1 MKGAVRRLL
10 AVLAGRPPGRPSR
23 SQPLRFQ
30 EGRPA
35 RFALAA
41 LLTTLATPALAD
53 RALIVGIDTYQ
64 AGPLSAQLQGG
75 ARADAMRMQGLLTG
89 TLGYLAGDIRLLLD
103 DQASG
108 AAIMDGLQTWL
119 GQSKPGERVFFYFAG
134 QGHFQK
140 AGAGRE
146 DTILPFD
153 ATSQP
158 GGFGAGLSKSR
169 IEALL
174 VRLSGRH
181 ITEVI
186 DSSHAGTVT
195 RAIKVEAASS
205 GNPAARSPQLD
216 GATRSIVVEPNLGEE
231 SASAPAPAGLDFVKW
246 EAVSP
251 AQTAL
256 VDEDGAPSYRGV
268 FTTAFADGI
277 EKGLADANRNG
288 VISNQELLDY
298 VRGQSSAYCDR
309 HRDRCEMGLTPL
321 LSGEGAVLKVAA
333 DKAGSGEALNQGK
346 PTAEKILDVL
356 GARLSD
362 DVRVEQIPP
371 SPVRLGTKDMKF
383 RVTSSQDGFL
393 ILLSISD
400 EGEVVQLF
408 PNAIAAAHGKDGHI
422 RAGSSIMVPDS
433 SYGIRFDA
441 TSVSSGTVLALV
453 AIDPLK
459 LSKGFVTRQIQVI
472 PQDEVNTS
480 VLPELAE
487 SLAAPA
493 NADSVKANA
502 KAVGRSVATMRYE
515 IVP

>member
-1 MKGAVRRLL
+1 VAFI
-10 AVLAGRPPGRPSR
+10 S
-23 SQPLRFQ
+23 
-30 EGRPA
+30 
-35 RFALAA
+35 ALAA
-41 LLTTLATPALAD
+41 LLSAVASPALAD
-53 RALIVGIDTYQ
+53 RALIVGIDNY
-64 AGPLSAQLQGG
+64 SASQISAELKGG
-75 ARADAMRMQGLLTG
+75 ARADAMRMQELLTDK
-89 TLGYLAGDIRLLLD
+89 LGYQAGDIKLLLD

-108 AAIMDGLQTWL
+108 SAILDGLQGWL

-134 QGHFQK
+134 QGSFQK
-140 AGAGRE
+140 SGSGRD

-153 ATSQP
+153 ATMQP
-158 GGFGAGLSKSR
+158 GSFGNGLGKSKV
-169 IEALL
+169 EGLL
-174 VRLSGRH
+174 AQLAGRH

-195 RAIKVEAASS
+195 RAIKVEASD
-205 GNPAARSPQLD
+205 GNPAARSPQID
-216 GATRSIVVEPNLGEE
+216 GATRSIVVEPALGEE
-231 SASAPAPAGLDFVKW
+231 PAGAPEPAGLDFVNW

-256 VDEDGAPSYRGV
+256 IDEDAAPAYRGV

-298 VRGQSSAYCDR
+298 VRSQSSAYCDR
-309 HRDRCEMGLTPL
+309 HRDRCEMGLTPT
-321 LSGEGAVLKVAA
+321 LSGDDAALKVAA
-333 DKAGSGEALNQGK
+333 DQAGSGEALNEGK
-346 PTAEKILDVL
+346 PTADKILDAL
-356 GARLSD
+356 GAKLSD
-362 DVRVEQIPP
+362 NVRVEQIPP
-371 SPVRLGTKDMKF
+371 SPVRLGTRDMKF

-393 ILLSISD
+393 ILLSVAD
-400 EGEVVQLF
+400 NGEVVQLF
-408 PNAIAAAHGKDGHI
+408 PNAIAAAHGKDGRI
-422 RAGSSIMVPDS
+422 QAGHPIMVPDP

-502 KAVGRSVATMRYE
+502 KAIGRSVATMRYE

>member
-1 MKGAVRRLL
+1 MREIVTNSPSGSPAC
-10 AVLAGRPPGRPSR
+10 RPSVW
-23 SQPLRFQ
+23 P
-30 EGRPA
+30 
-35 RFALAA
+35 A
-41 LLTTLATPALAD
+41 LLLVAAMGLSATPAMAD
-53 RALIVGIDTYQ
+53 RALIVGIDTYR
-64 AGPLSAQLQGG
+64 AGALTAQLPGG

-89 TLGYLAGDIRLLLD
+89 SLGYRPSDVKLLLD

-108 AAIMDGLQTWL
+108 AAILDGLQDWL
-119 GQSKPGERVFFYFAG
+119 GQAKPGERVWFYFAG
-134 QGHFQK
+134 QGYFQK
-140 AGAGRE
+140 TSAGRE

-153 ATSQP
+153 ATRQP
-158 GGFGAGLSKSR
+158 GGVGNALSRSR
-169 IEALL
+169 IDGLL
-174 VRLSGRH
+174 ARLPGRH

-195 RAIKVEAASS
+195 RAIVVEASGND
-205 GNPAARSPQLD
+205 GNPAARSPQID
-216 GATRSIVVEPNLGEE
+216 GATRSIVVEPALGEE
-231 SASAPAPAGLDFVKW
+231 AAGPPEPPGLDFVKW

-277 EKGLADANRNG
+277 EKGLADTNRNG
-288 VISNQELLDY
+288 TVSNQELLDY
-298 VRGQSSAYCDR
+298 VRGQSSAYCSR

-321 LSGEGAVLKVAA
+321 LTGEGAALKVAA
-333 DKAGSGEALNQGK
+333 TQTGSAEPLNQGR
-346 PTAEKILDVL
+346 PTADKILDVL

-362 DVRVEQIPP
+362 NVRVEQIPP
-371 SPVRLGTKDMKF
+371 SPVKLGTHDMKF
-383 RVTSSQDGFL
+383 RVTSAQDGFL
-393 ILLSISD
+393 ILLSVSD
-400 EGEVVQLF
+400 DGEVVQLF
-408 PNAIAAAHGKDGHI
+408 PNAVAAAHGKDGRI
-422 RAGSSIMVPDS
+422 RAGSPIMVPDP

-441 TSVSSGTVLALV
+441 TSVTKGTVLALV

-472 PQDEVNTS
+472 PTDEVNTS

-487 SLAAPA
+487 SLATPA

-502 KAVGRSVATMRYE
+502 KAVGRSVATLRYE